1 MPESERP
8 AALVPSATEAATSRS
23 YLPVNS
29 ITRVL
34 GLGANVPNLD
44 GVQKIPTLSGGRRTF
59 LVVPSFFWYISTVEV

>member
-44 GVQKIPTLSGGRRTF
+44 GVQKRKKQPEKKSN
-59 LVVPSFFWYISTVEV
+59 PKHYIR